1 LKYKRFLFHLD
12 IRLFSSLHLLSFI
25 LLYIK
30 ISFLLFHSFTIIK
43 KKMSFNNN
51 TTTTTT
57 DSTVHLPV
65 DKTRRKR
72 LKVVSACSECRRKK
86 TKCNGEKPCAGCI
99 KTNMD
104 CKYSN
109 SPKSKPVSQRPL
121 AASSTLAI
129 HSAPQRQPVYQS
141 PTNTTTTLA
150 TTATDPTKTTATI
163 QAIEN
168 RLGVIEDIL
177 QILLKQQQQQ
187 QQQQPEPPRNSA
199 FLLVQPSLERN
210 MHVHHS
216 AVGPYYG
223 GGGENSGYHDGLKRK
238 HSSQEEDEDDA
249 AAAIRLPPPIH
260 YQPTLSESSSTSTTS
275 SICSSTSPKMN
286 TIQNL
291 LNSAEE
297 NTKLDYHQHRP
308 SAFYRPGAGSPT
320 TTIIKQDRIY

>member
-1 LKYKRFLFHLD
+1 
-12 IRLFSSLHLLSFI
+12 
-25 LLYIK
+25 
-30 ISFLLFHSFTIIK
+30 
-43 KKMSFNNN
+43 MSFN
-51 TTTTTT
+51 T
-57 DSTVHLPV
+57 DNTVHLPV

-109 SPKSKPVSQRPL
+109 SPKSKPVTQRPL

-141 PTNTTTTLA
+141 PTINTA
-150 TTATDPTKTTATI
+150 ADSTKTTATI

-187 QQQQPEPPRNSA
+187 QQQQQSEPRNSA
-199 FLLVQPSLERN
+199 FLLVQPPLERN

-223 GGGENSGYHDGLKRK
+223 GGDNGYHDGVKRK
-238 HSSQEEDEDDA
+238 HSSSEEE
-249 AAAIRLPPPIH
+249 IRLPPPIH

-297 NTKLDYHQHRP
+297 NTKLDYHHRP
-308 SAFYRPGAGSPT
+308 SAFYRPGAGSPM
-320 TTIIKQDRIY
+320 IKQDRIY